1 MNHAW
6 KYIAGVA
13 LLFTLVIG
21 GCKPEGDH
29 RAEEPLARV
38 YDDFLYPSDV
48 ETVVSKKMSKAD
60 SAVVVRSYIDN
71 WVRERLML
79 RVAEQNIPQDID
91 IDEMVRNYRNNLI
104 QLYYEKNLV
113 EQRLDSTVTKE
124 EVRDYY
130 EANREEN
137 ILKYKVARCFFVK
150 VPSSAPQKD
159 ELRTWWKRETPEDV
173 LKLKSYCEQYAQL
186 YNLEDSTWV
195 RASDVAAQFPAGT
208 LTEGTILKGKQ
219 LSTEKE
225 GYIYLLEVMETVDKG
240 QTAPLGYVREKAKSY
255 ILLKRKM
262 ELIERMSKEMYQR
275 EINKQNVEIYE

>member
-1 MNHAW
+1 M
-6 KYIAGVA
+6 KYAYPILSGLA
-13 LLFTLVIG
+13 LLGLLLIWS
-21 GCKPEGDH
+21 CQPKRDH
-29 RAEEPLARV
+29 RTEEPLARV
-38 YDDFLYPSDV
+38 YDEFLYPSDV
-48 ETVVSKKMSKAD
+48 ATVVTKKMSKSD

-79 RVAEQNIPQDID
+79 RIAEQNIPQDID

-124 EVRDYY
+124 EVRNYY
-130 EANREEN
+130 EANKEEN
-137 ILKYKVARCFFVK
+137 VLKYKVARCYFVK
-150 VPSSAPQKD
+150 LPSNAPQQAD
-159 ELRTWWKRETPEDV
+159 LRAWWKRETPEDV
-173 LKLKSYCEQYAQL
+173 LKLKEYCEQFAQL

-208 LTEGTILKGKQ
+208 LTEGNIVKGKT
-219 LSTEKE
+219 LSIEKE
-225 GYIYLLEVMETVDKG
+225 GYIYLLEVLETADKG
-240 QTAPLGYVREKAKSY
+240 QIAPLGYVREKAKSY

-275 EINKQNVEIYE
+275 EMNKQNVEIYE